1 MSNWSSE
8 TASLLKHF
16 HISRGDQFEREQSVV
31 RMAAPEWKIVTPLI
45 GLLVHAAI
53 QNSILVIVP
62 FVLLL
67 LLLLLQLNKKHV
79 HLLDFAVFEPPEEWK
94 VSHKD
99 IGKIIRNLSSER
111 KRRGLAHH
119 SELDA
124 QFQQKILANSGT
136 GDATAWPPAIV
147 QYRDENDNEIP
158 KHFIR
163 MKHTREEA
171 ETILF
176 QCMDKLLVKTRIK
189 PQKIDCLIVN
199 CSLFSPTPSLCAMI
213 CQRYGL
219 NAEVKT
225 YNLSG
230 QGCSASVIAVDLARD
245 FLKSNSHSNVVVLS
259 TELISESI
267 YHGHEK
273 SMLIQNTLFR
283 SGGAAIMLS
292 NKWYYIGASKYSLH
306 SLCRT
311 QVSDDESYKSVYE
324 TEDEEGNKGIALSKK
339 ITDVAG
345 KTIAMNLKTIAIK
358 VLPIV
363 EKIKVALS
371 VQRKNGKR
379 KITYTP
385 HIKRAVQHLCIH
397 TGGRAVLDTLQEKLK
412 LSDDD
417 MKPSRHVLYK
427 YGNTSSSSIWYE
439 LDFLEQEKRVKPK
452 DKVLQLA
459 FGSGFKCNSIVWK
472 KL

>member
-1 MSNWSSE
+1 MSN
-8 TASLLKHF
+8 
-16 HISRGDQFEREQSVV
+16 I
-31 RMAAPEWKIVTPLI
+31 EWKIVTPLI
-45 GLLVHAAI
+45 GLLVHVYFFGDKAATAAI
-53 QNSILVIVP
+53 QGSLLIIVP
-62 FVLLL
+62 FVLF

-79 HLLDFAVFEPPEEWK
+79 YLLDFAVFEPPNEWR

-99 IGKIIRNLSSER
+99 IAKIIRNLSSDR
-111 KRRGLAHH
+111 KRRGLACH

-124 QFQQKILANSGT
+124 QFQQKILTNSGT

-147 QYRDENDNEIP
+147 QYRNENDKETQ
-158 KHFIR
+158 KQFIR

-176 QCMDKLLVKTRIK
+176 QCMDKLLAKTRTK

-213 CQRYGL
+213 CRKYGL
-219 NAEVKT
+219 NEGIKT

-230 QGCSASVIAVDLARD
+230 QGCSASVLAVDLARD
-245 FLKSNSHSNVVVLS
+245 FLKSNSHSNAVVLS

-292 NKWYYIGASKYSLH
+292 NKWYYVGASKYILH

-324 TEDEEGNKGIALSKK
+324 TEDEEGNRGIALSKT
-339 ITDVAG
+339 ITEVAG
-345 KTIAMNLKTIAIK
+345 KAITINLKTIAIK
-358 VLPIV
+358 VLPMA

-371 VQRKNGKR
+371 VRKKNGKR

-397 TGGRAVLDTLQEKLK
+397 PGGRAVLDTLQEKLN
-412 LSDDD
+412 LSDND
-417 MKPSRHVLYK
+417 MKPSRHVLHK

-439 LDFLEQEKRVKPK
+439 LDFLEQEKRVKQG

-459 FGSGFKCNSIVWK
+459 FGSGFKCNSVVWK